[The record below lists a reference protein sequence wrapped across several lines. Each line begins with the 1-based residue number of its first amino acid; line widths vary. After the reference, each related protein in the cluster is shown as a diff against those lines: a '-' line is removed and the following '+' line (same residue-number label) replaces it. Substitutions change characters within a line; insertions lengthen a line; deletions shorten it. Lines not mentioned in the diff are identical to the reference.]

1 MNINKLN
8 HHMLYNKIIDVNK
21 DENGKINWNNI
32 LDYPN
37 LPTEFIDC
45 YFHQLKPFGIERR
58 IKINDVLIKKY
69 GSLLNWYQLLTYQDI
84 SEELLNHYSNK
95 FISINLW
102 IYVLK
107 YQKISYNFLIKHK
120 NIFKEKQRRDIF
132 LTALL
137 HNMHVDKN
145 TKNNFLQYL
154 ISLGWNE

>member
-8 HHMLYNKIIDVNK
+8 HHMLYNKIIDMNK

-37 LPTEFIDC
+37 LPIEFIDC

-58 IKINDVLIKKY
+58 IKLNDVLIKKY

-120 NIFKEKQRRDIF
+120 NIFKEKQQQDIF

-145 TKNNFLQYL
+145 IKNNFLQYL
-154 ISLGWNE
+154 ISLGWN

>member
-58 IKINDVLIKKY
+58 IKLNDVLIKKY

-145 TKNNFLQYL
+145 TKNNFLQCL

>member
-32 LDYPN
+32 LNYPN
-37 LPTEFIDC
+37 LPVEFIDC

-58 IKINDVLIKKY
+58 IKLNDALIKKY

-95 FISINLW
+95 FISINLC

-120 NIFKEKQRRDIF
+120 NIFKEKQQRDIF